1 MYDDYDDVALLSAS
15 RHVTHQ
21 NKNFAKRVYGDFIQ
35 EHAQVLHDNGVIT
48 MNDDGHHFV
57 STKGMNGLIIDAIR
71 QTRNIQKAFY
81 NILSDEQKNKFAG
94 EIEEMKLPVLP
105 AFQTP

>member
-1 MYDDYDDVALLSAS
+1 MFG
-15 RHVTHQ
+15 
-21 NKNFAKRVYGDFIQ
+21 NFVQ
-35 EHAQVLHDNGVIT
+35 ENAEVLDKYGVIT
-48 MNDDGHHFV
+48 LNDDGHHFV
-57 STKGMNGLIIDAIR
+57 STKGLNALVIDAIR

>member
-1 MYDDYDDVALLSAS
+1 MFG
-15 RHVTHQ
+15 
-21 NKNFAKRVYGDFIQ
+21 NFVQ
-35 EHAQVLHDNGVIT
+35 ENAEVLDKYGVIT
-48 MNDDGHHFV
+48 MNDDGNHFI
-57 STKGMNGLIIDAIR
+57 STKGLNALVIDAIR

-94 EIEEMKLPVLP
+94 ELNEMKLPVLP